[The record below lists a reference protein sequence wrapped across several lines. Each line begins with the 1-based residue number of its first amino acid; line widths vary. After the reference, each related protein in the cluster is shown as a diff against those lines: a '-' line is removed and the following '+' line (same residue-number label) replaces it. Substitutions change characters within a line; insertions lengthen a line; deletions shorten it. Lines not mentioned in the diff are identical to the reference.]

1 MAVVGDIFLFSFT
14 LLDTGIMIFILVFF
28 IITLSDLECDYLN
41 AQECCSR
48 LNFWNVPKL
57 WFQLILPILL
67 MLMGHWFLVLINVPI
82 CIWLIR
88 KFCIVPQGNFG
99 EYDPAEIHN
108 AGQLKKHMVN
118 VCIHLGWQMVGF
130 FMYLYCLL
138 DAVMQEPVLTV
149 MDNDVTVLN
158 KPAATGYYET
168 LPPHSH
174 EHESGTG
181 HREYDF

>member
-14 LLDTGIMIFILVFF
+14 LLDTAILIFIIVFF

-57 WFQLILPILL
+57 WVQLVLPVLL
-67 MLMGHWFLVLINVPI
+67 LLMGHWVLVLVNLPI
-82 CIWLIR
+82 CIWLVR
-88 KFCIVPQGNFG
+88 KFYHIPGGNLG

-108 AGQLKKHMVN
+108 SGQLRKHMVD
-118 VCIHLGWQMVGF
+118 VCVHLGWQMIGF

-138 DAVMQEPVLTV
+138 DAVMQEPVLV
-149 MDNDVTVLN
+149 QMDNDVTVLN
-158 KPAATGYYET
+158 KPAATGFYEP

-174 EHESGTG
+174 DHDGIG
-181 HREYDF
+181 HKDYDF